1 MRSRLWDSRVWA
13 ARSIRLPKD
22 IASQGWR
29 IGFKGRTGTMSDAIG
44 FAEPLVSAN
53 RARPAPA
60 QPVSQGEIPGGDLY
74 ESASVKRIK
83 AGQC

>member
-1 MRSRLWDSRVWA
+1 
-13 ARSIRLPKD
+13 
-22 IASQGWR
+22 
-29 IGFKGRTGTMSDAIG
+29 MSDAIG

-60 QPVSQGEIPGGDLY
+60 QPVSQGEIPGGDPY
-74 ESASVKRIK
+74 ESASGKRIK